1 MEDFL
6 LAPNIAYLLIVV
18 GFLLTVFAI
27 LAPGTGMLEVSAVFT
42 LLLVGYQISN
52 LPINPWALGIL
63 GLGFV
68 PFILTLRQKKPT
80 LNLALTAL
88 AFVTGSA
95 FLFRSED
102 WWVPAVHPV
111 LAVVVSIL
119 AGGFFWLI
127 TIKVLEARLQ
137 TPSHDLSGLIGA
149 TGEARTDVHLEGSVY
164 VGGEK
169 WTAQSDKPI
178 KTGTRVKVISR
189 EGLILQ
195 VEKIDKETN

>member
-1 MEDFL
+1 MEEFL
-6 LAPNIAYLLIVV
+6 LDPNIAYLFIVA

-27 LAPGTGMLEVSAVFT
+27 LAPGTGMLEVSAVFA

-68 PFILTLRQKKPT
+68 PFVLTLRQKRPT

-88 AFVTGSA
+88 AFVIGSA
-95 FLFRSED
+95 FLFRSD
-102 WWVPAVHPV
+102 NWWVPAVHPV

-127 TIKVLEARLQ
+127 TIKFLEARLK
-137 TPSHDLSGLIGA
+137 TPAHDLSGLIGSI
-149 TGEARTDVHLEGSVY
+149 GETRTDVHHEGSVY

-169 WTAQSDKPI
+169 WTAQSDTPI
-178 KTGTRVKVISR
+178 KSGTRVKVIHR
-189 EGLILQ
+189 DGLVLQ
-195 VEKIDKETN
+195 VEKIE

>member
-1 MEDFL
+1 MEEFL
-6 LAPNIAYLLIVV
+6 LNPNIAYLLIVV

-27 LAPGTGMLEVSAVFT
+27 LAPGTGMIEVGAVFIM
-42 LLLVGYQISN
+42 LFVGYQIYN
-52 LPINPWALGIL
+52 LPINPWALGLL
-63 GLGFV
+63 GLGIV

-95 FLFRSED
+95 FLFRSD
-102 WWVPAVHPV
+102 NWWVPAVHPV
-111 LAVVVSIL
+111 LAVVVSIV

-127 TIKVLEARLQ
+127 TIKILEARFK

-149 TGEARTDVHLEGSVY
+149 IGEARTDVHLEGSVY

-169 WTAQSDKPI
+169 WTAQSDTPI
-178 KTGTRVKVISR
+178 IVGTRVKVISR

-195 VEKIDKETN
+195 VEKIDEESN